1 MWIILG
7 STVACGLALWHLH
20 VTVPHLVEP
29 TIEEVG
35 DEVLA
40 IKPRY
45 DSLATPLRT
54 VVVAVTAVVCGAAST
69 LTPPWTWGV
78 WWIWSGSVT
87 TLVIVDYAT
96 TFLPL
101 KLWRRCVA
109 EAGLAL
115 LAGIVLTQPPQ
126 ARSLVACVLIAAA
139 STAFFWLM
147 WRLSSSLGYG
157 DVKLASGTGFLGATT
172 AASIPHPDFIRAGMT
187 TLLSATILRAVVA
200 IAVTLVRKHRPSPWG
215 SAFAY
220 GPALWAGP
228 WMALVI
234 SLE

>member
-1 MWIILG
+1 MDHPRLHRGLRPGAVASARDGPSSRRANYRRSGRRGAGNQAQIRLPRHSTANCRRRRDGSRMWGRVDSHATLDVG
-7 STVACGLALWHLH
+7 RMVD
-20 VTVPHLVEP
+20 LVG
-29 TIEEVG
+29 IG
-35 DEVLA
+35 DH
-40 IKPRY
+40 
-45 DSLATPLRT
+45 
-54 VVVAVTAVVCGAAST
+54 
-69 LTPPWTWGV
+69 
-78 WWIWSGSVT
+78 SGSRRPCDDFLT
-87 TLVIVDYAT
+87 TEV
-96 TFLPL
+96 
-101 KLWRRCVA
+101 WRRCVA